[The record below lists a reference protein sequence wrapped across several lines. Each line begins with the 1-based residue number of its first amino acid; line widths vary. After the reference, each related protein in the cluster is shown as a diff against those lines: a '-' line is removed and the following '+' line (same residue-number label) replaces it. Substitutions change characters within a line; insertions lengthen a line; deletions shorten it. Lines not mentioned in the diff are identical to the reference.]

1 MAQSMEKYHVDM
13 GSYRLIGWGWF
24 AFCVAGLLLTLW
36 YELYSQAAVAAV
48 AALFGA
54 YMALNS
60 GTFDIDN
67 DGITRTSSFGRWR
80 IRWDEITRVE
90 IAEVEGTMVLHGDN
104 KRFILSSP
112 GGWDATVKDAAFAFV
127 SGQLEARNLPPQPS
141 GAAAY
146 KFMKNTRIPKR

>member
-1 MAQSMEKYHVDM
+1 MTESLTKYHIDM
-13 GSYRLIGWGWF
+13 RSYRLIGWGWF

-36 YELYSQAAVAAV
+36 YKVYSQAAIAAL

-54 YMALNS
+54 YMALGS
-60 GTFDIDN
+60 GSFDIDD
-67 DGITRTSSFGRWR
+67 DGITRTSSFGKWR

-90 IAEVEGTMVLHGDN
+90 IAEMEGTMVLHGDN

-112 GGWDATVKDAAFAFV
+112 GGWDPAVKDAAFAFV
-127 SGQLEARNLPPQPS
+127 TGQFETRGIPAQPS

-146 KFMKNTRIPKR
+146 KFMKNTRVSKS